1 MAISKKV
8 AHVLKGVT
16 ELNSTER
23 VEFISKV
30 NDFLSN
36 DPTKRRVFN
45 EDLGKG
51 LQVTTG
57 PSPAS
62 CPCCGR

>member
-8 AHVLKGVT
+8 AQVLKGVT

-23 VEFISKV
+23 GEFISNL

-36 DPTKRRVFN
+36 DPTKKRVFN
-45 EDLGKG
+45 EDLGKSIRI
-51 LQVTTG
+51 TTG
-57 PSPAS
+57 PSPAG